1 MIQSLTE
8 IFNEFGSDKGSYFTH
23 TNSTNNISHN
33 YTKTYDELMSP
44 YRDKEINFL
53 EIGIWSPFYPGAS
66 VKAWTKYFNNVNFY
80 GLDIE
85 DCSHLSNDKIR
96 IFVGDQSNEDFL
108 KTVTDTTPNFR
119 FIIDDGAHTDLHII
133 KSLGTLFHKLESG
146 GIYFIE
152 DLHVVNKT
160 DLFKL
165 VDKKFDTNL
174 LDKEKIEYINNNIE
188 SCYFT
193 NNDKLCVIV
202 KK

>member
-1 MIQSLTE
+1 MKQTLTE
-8 IFNEFGSDKGSYFTH
+8 IFNEYGSDKGSYFTH
-23 TNSTNNISHN
+23 VGSTINVAHN
-33 YTKTYDELMSP
+33 YTQIYDELMSP

-53 EIGIWSPFYPGAS
+53 EIGIWSPYYPGAS
-66 VKAWTKYFNNVNFY
+66 IKSWTRYFSNINFY

-85 DCSHLSNDKIR
+85 DCRHLSNDKIK
-96 IFVGDQSNEDFL
+96 IFVGDQSNEEFL
-108 KTVTDTTPNFR
+108 KNVVDVSPNYR

-133 KSLGTLFHKLESG
+133 KSLGHLFPKLESG

-160 DLFKL
+160 ELYKLIDKNFKSS
-165 VDKKFDTNL
+165 L
-174 LDKEKIEYINNNIE
+174 LDDEKLQYINDNIQ

-193 NNDKLCVIV
+193 NNDKLCVII